1 MQHDVLSYQFE
12 NDRKLR
18 LAARLMLLA
27 ALTENDKA
35 ELLTHYTLNSV
46 SKPVIPGWSD
56 FSISHSGNLVLF
68 CESDSDVG
76 IDIELVTE
84 LDFGNLASFFHNEE
98 KEYILAGDTCNRFY
112 ETWVKKEAV
121 LKAIGTG
128 IVNGLDAFSCLEN
141 PAVVNNKK
149 WYFYPLVTDESYKAC
164 VSSNQVFEEITLEEF
179 DPRLVMDSFVS
190 KRD

>member
-27 ALTENDKA
+27 ALAEHDKA

-84 LDFGNLASFFHNEE
+84 L
-98 KEYILAGDTCNRFY
+98 
-112 ETWVKKEAV
+112 
-121 LKAIGTG
+121 
-128 IVNGLDAFSCLEN
+128 
-141 PAVVNNKK
+141 
-149 WYFYPLVTDESYKAC
+149 
-164 VSSNQVFEEITLEEF
+164 
-179 DPRLVMDSFVS
+179 
-190 KRD
+190 